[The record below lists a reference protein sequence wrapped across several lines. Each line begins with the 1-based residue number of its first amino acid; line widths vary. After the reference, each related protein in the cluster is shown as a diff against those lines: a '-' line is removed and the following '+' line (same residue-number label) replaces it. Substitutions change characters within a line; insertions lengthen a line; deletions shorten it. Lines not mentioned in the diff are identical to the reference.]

1 MMTNR
6 MVKGIGAALLALSGA
21 AEAAYQWNLPTPVTR
36 VAGEIYNLHLI
47 MMGII
52 LVIFVGVFGVMFYS
66 IYAHRKSVGHQ
77 AENFHE
83 NITVEIIWAIIPLLI
98 LIAVAWP
105 ATKSILNLKDTAS
118 PDITIKATG
127 YQWKW
132 GYDYLKGE
140 GEGISFLSNL
150 STPQDQI
157 TGKAPKGE
165 HYLLEVD
172 NPMVVPVN
180 RKVRVLLT
188 SNDVIHAWMVPAFGV
203 KQDAIP
209 GFVRDSW
216 FRAEKEGIYRGQCAE
231 LCGKDH
237 GFMPIVVEVLSAE
250 KYTAWVGEQKKK
262 IAAAADDPN
271 KKWNL
276 ADLRARGEKVY
287 GANCVSCHQANGQGV
302 KGTFPALDGSQLVN
316 GPRGRQMEIVLNGK
330 RGTQMAP
337 FGKQLS
343 DTDLAAV
350 ITFTRNNWGNKTGE
364 VIQPSE
370 IRSARK

>member
-1 MMTNR
+1 M
-6 MVKGIGAALLALSGA
+6 IEAAGAGLLALPGA
-21 AEAAYQWNLPTPVTR
+21 VQAAYQWNLPSPVTR
-36 VAGEIYNLHLI
+36 VAGEIYDLHLI

-52 LVIFVGVFGVMFYS
+52 LFIFVGVFGVMFYS
-66 IYAHRKSVGHQ
+66 VYAHRRSVGHK
-77 AENFHE
+77 AEHFHE
-83 NITVEIIWAIIPLLI
+83 STTVEIIWTIIPLVVLI
-98 LIAVAWP
+98 GMAWP
-105 ATKSILNLKDTAS
+105 ATKTLLGLKDTSS
-118 PDITIKATG
+118 PDLTIKVTG

-150 STPQDQI
+150 ATPQDQI

-180 RKVRVLLT
+180 KKVRVLLT
-188 SNDVIHAWMVPAFGV
+188 ANDVIHAWMVPAFGV

-209 GFVRDSW
+209 GFVRDTW
-216 FRAEKEGIYRGQCAE
+216 FRAEKEGTYRGQCAE

-237 GFMPIVVEVLSAE
+237 GFMPVVVEVVSAE
-250 KYTAWVGEQKKK
+250 KYAAWVGEQKRKM
-262 IAAAADDPN
+262 AAAAEDPN
-271 KKWNL
+271 KKWSL
-276 ADLRARGEKVY
+276 AELRSRGAKVY
-287 GANCVSCHQANGQGV
+287 AATCVPCHQANGQGV

-316 GPRGRQMEIVLNGK
+316 GPRGRQIEIVLNGK
-330 RGTQMAP
+330 QGTAMAP

-350 ITFTRNNWGNKTGE
+350 ITFTRNNWGNKTGDL
-364 VIQPSE
+364 IQPSE
-370 IRSARK
+370 IGSARK

>member
-1 MMTNR
+1 MTNR
-6 MVKGIGAALLALSGA
+6 MVNGTGAALLALSGA

-36 VAGEIYNLHLI
+36 VATEIYDLHLV
-47 MMGII
+47 MMWII

-66 IYAHRKSVGHQ
+66 IYAHRKSVGHK

-83 NITVEIIWAIIPLLI
+83 NITVEIIWAIIPFLI

-105 ATKSILNLKDTAS
+105 ATKTILNLKDTAS

-157 TGKAPKGE
+157 TGNAPKGE

-172 NPMVVPVN
+172 NRMVVPVN
-180 RKVRVLLT
+180 KKVRVLLT

-209 GFVRDSW
+209 GFVRDTW
-216 FRAEKEGIYRGQCAE
+216 FRAEKVGIYRGQCAE

-250 KYTAWVGEQKKK
+250 EYTAWVGEQKRK

-271 KKWNL
+271 RKWAF
-276 ADLRARGEKVY
+276 ADLKARGEKVY
-287 GANCVSCHQANGQGV
+287 AANCVACHQANGLGV

-316 GPRGRQMEIVLNGK
+316 GPRGRHIEIVLNGK
-330 RGTQMAP
+330 RGTTMAA

-343 DTDLAAV
+343 DTDVAAV
-350 ITFTRNNWGNKTGE
+350 ITYERNAWSNKTGE

>member
-1 MMTNR
+1 MTNR
-6 MVKGIGAALLALSGA
+6 TVNGTGAALLALSGA
-21 AEAAYQWNLPTPVTR
+21 AEAAYQWNLPAPVTR
-36 VAGEIYNLHLI
+36 VASEIYNLHLV

-66 IYAHRKSVGHQ
+66 IYAHRKSVGHK
-77 AENFHE
+77 AEHFHE
-83 NITVEIIWAIIPLLI
+83 NITVEIIWAIIPFLI

-105 ATKSILNLKDTAS
+105 ATKTILNLKDTAS
-118 PDITIKATG
+118 PDITIKVTG

-157 TGKAPKGE
+157 TGNAPKGE

-172 NPMVVPVN
+172 NRMVVPVN
-180 RKVRVLLT
+180 KKVRVLIT
-188 SNDVIHAWMVPAFGV
+188 ANDVIHAWMVPAFGV

-216 FRAEKEGIYRGQCAE
+216 FRAEKEGLYRGQCAE

-250 KYTAWVGEQKKK
+250 KYSAWVGEQKKK

-276 ADLRARGEKVY
+276 ADLKARGEKVY
-287 GANCVSCHQANGQGV
+287 AANCVTCHQVSG
-302 KGTFPALDGSQLVN
+302 KGTPPAFPPLDGSKIAT
-316 GPRGRQMEIVLNGK
+316 GAKARHIDMVLNGK
-330 RGTQMAP
+330 PNTAMVA

-343 DTDLAAV
+343 DTEIAAV
-350 ITFTRNNWGNKTGE
+350 ITYERNSWGNRAGE
-364 VIQPSE
+364 VQPGE
-370 IRSARK
+370 VRARRK